1 MAEHTAENDAAR
13 EHVLKVA
20 PEYWPALVD
29 GSKTFEVRRNDRAYQ
44 KGDVL
49 VLYPTHNERGRENC
63 MPGCT
68 HPSCTTRPP
77 SERRLVTFVYSGDPR
92 FGGHGGLQ
100 PGHVVLG
107 VTRPIPPGMTERRQP

>member
-1 MAEHTAENDAAR
+1 MSEHEGGLSAEKGLPR

-44 KGDVL
+44 RGDVL
-49 VLYPTHNERGRENC
+49 VLYPTHNERGRETC
-63 MPGCT
+63 KPDCT

-77 SERRLVTFVYSGDPR
+77 TERRLVTFVYSGDPR
-92 FGGHGGLQ
+92 FGGIE

-107 VTRPIPPGMTERRQP
+107 RCPIPPATNREAR